1 MHDCEELLPLIPAY
15 AIGATDDDETR
26 LIEAALADCPALVEE
41 LRAFQAVG
49 EALAEG
55 VPAMTPPPMMLENV
69 LAAAREA
76 RPAAPPA
83 QPTPTPPLTV
93 TKTPAAPPAKKS
105 RRIPWALVA
114 ACAAFFLIVTN
125 AFWLYRTSTPTVREI
140 TLRGVDD
147 SGQVVASLRC
157 RIIVSPNS
165 ESAVMVAENF
175 PALDDTST
183 YQVWLRRDGEINSLG
198 VFQVDAAGNG
208 LLIFTADVLAQP
220 FDSIGVTVEPM
231 GGSAEPTTPSVVRW
245 QSS

>member
-26 LIEAALADCPALVEE
+26 LIKAALADCPALVEE

-55 VPAMTPPPMMLENV
+55 VPAMPPPPMMLGNV

-76 RPAAPPA
+76 RPAVPQTQLAL
-83 QPTPTPPLTV
+83 PLTV
-93 TKTPAAPPAKKS
+93 TKTPAALPAKKS

-125 AFWLYRTSTPTVREI
+125 AFWLYRASTPTVREI

-175 PALDDTST
+175 PVLDDTST

-198 VFQVDAAGNG
+198 VFQVDAAGSG

-220 FDSIGVTVEPM
+220 FESIGVTVEPL
-231 GGSAEPTTPSVVRW
+231 GGSTEPTTPSVVRW

>member
-15 AIGATDDDETR
+15 AIGATDDNETR
-26 LIEAALADCPALVEE
+26 LIEAALADCPALVDE

-49 EALAEG
+49 EALAEE
-55 VPAMTPPPMMLENV
+55 VPAMTPPPMMLGNV
-69 LAAAREA
+69 LAAAREV
-76 RPAAPPA
+76 RPAASPA
-83 QPTPTPPLTV
+83 QTTTLPLTV
-93 TKTPAAPPAKKS
+93 HKTTAPPAKKP

-114 ACAAFFLIVTN
+114 ACVAFFLIITN
-125 AFWLYRTSTPTVREI
+125 AFWLYRASTPTVREI

-147 SGQVVASLRC
+147 SGQVVATLRC

-175 PALDDTST
+175 PALDDAST

-198 VFQVDAAGNG
+198 VFRVDDAGSG

-220 FDSIGVTVEPM
+220 FDSIGVTVEPL
-231 GGSAEPTTPSVVRW
+231 GGSNEPTTPSVVRW